1 MKLETRSVA
10 SLIPYVNNA
19 RTHDEHQVNLIA
31 SSIKEFGFCNPVL
44 IDEHNGI
51 KAGHGRVLAAQ
62 KLGITEVPTITLSHL
77 SETQKKAYMLAD
89 NRMALDAGW
98 NQELLK
104 LEMTELDGLDF
115 DLSLTGFNEEEIAVF
130 LMDDPGGLTDEDAVP
145 EIPDEPVSKP
155 GDVWILGNHRVMC
168 GDSTSIDAVE
178 KLMDGQKSDIVFTS
192 PPYNVGKT
200 PNGNEKKYIK
210 DADNKSL
217 KEYAALLNDFV
228 TKSLIFSDYVFSNVQ
243 SVAGNKVALIE
254 HLYALKD
261 KYADTIIW
269 DKETA
274 EPAMSRKILNSQF
287 EYIHIFSNEAKRVV
301 GCRDFRGT
309 LSNVFRLQSRS
320 GKEFSKIH
328 KATFRV
334 EFPEH
339 FIKSFTESSCYDPF
353 CGTGTTLIACEKL
366 GRHGYGM
373 ELDPIY
379 VDVTVNRWQDFTG
392 KKAVLEETGQTFD
405 EVANAAAT
413 HSD

>member
-145 EIPDEPVSKP
+145 EIPEEPVSKP
-155 GDVWILGNHRVMC
+155 GDVWILGRHRLVC
-168 GDSTSIDAVE
+168 GDSTDPLIVDKCLNGVTPH
-178 KLMDGQKSDIVFTS
+178 LMVTD
-192 PPYNVGKT
+192 PPYGVEYDPDWRNRADRA
-200 PNGNEKKYIK
+200 NGRPSADRATGQVDNDDNAEWREVWSLFPGDVAYIWH
-210 DADNKSL
+210 
-217 KEYAALLNDFV
+217 
-228 TKSLIFSDYVFSNVQ
+228 
-243 SVAGNKVALIE
+243 AGNKAHIVAESLEASDFDIRAQIIWAKNNIVIGRGHYHPKHE
-254 HLYALKD
+254 PCWYAVKKGRTGHWGGSRKEATVWNID
-261 KYADTIIW
+261 KPMKSETGHGTQKPVECMRRPIINNSSPGQAVYEPFSGSGTTIIA
-269 DKETA
+269 A
-274 EPAMSRKILNSQF
+274 ESEGRTCHAIELNPA
-287 EYIHIFSNEAKRVV
+287 YI
-301 GCRDFRGT
+301 
-309 LSNVFRLQSRS
+309 
-320 GKEFSKIH
+320 
-328 KATFRV
+328 
-334 EFPEH
+334 
-339 FIKSFTESSCYDPF
+339 
-353 CGTGTTLIACEKL
+353 
-366 GRHGYGM
+366 
-373 ELDPIY
+373 
-379 VDVTVNRWQDFTG
+379 DVAVKRWQDYTG
-392 KKAVLEETGQTFD
+392 KAAILESTNKTYSEI
-405 EVANAAAT
+405 ANG
-413 HSD
+413 S